1 MEAILTQRDGC
12 TRGHHHAASEMK
24 KVEPSTSIQRV
35 LDACTAL
42 SNAAQ
47 SITADN
53 VVDLTGLK
61 RDKVQYM
68 LKDLKTRG
76 DLQSSTRGL
85 YSLVESHPEA
95 RAISLTIAGNGMTK
109 VELGDDMLELTP
121 AEARHIAMLF
131 AGRATEA
138 AVIESS
144 RAHILLATELYAQV
158 EKLKKDIAA
167 LRQLQDKRQ
176 MALGL

>member
-1 MEAILTQRDGC
+1 MQTEIQEKSLLGEGRPNKPAP
-12 TRGHHHAASEMK
+12 A
-24 KVEPSTSIQRV
+24 TSIQRV
-35 LDACTAL
+35 LDACIAL
-42 SNAAQ
+42 SNAEQ
-47 SITADN
+47 NITADN

-76 DLQSSTRGL
+76 DLHSSTRGV
-85 YSLVESHPEA
+85 YTLVESHPEA
-95 RAISLTIAGNGMTK
+95 RAISLTIACNGMTK
-109 VELGDDMLELTP
+109 VEIGDEILEVTP
-121 AEARHIAMLF
+121 AEARQIAMLF

-144 RAHILLATELYAQV
+144 RAHMLLATELSAQV
-158 EKLKKDIAA
+158 EKLKKDVAA
-167 LRQLQDKRQ
+167 LRQVQDKRQ